1 MAGENPVR
9 RFALVA
15 FALAVLLIAA
25 TVYAI
30 AGSRHGLV
38 SYIAAFTWLRWI
50 AIGSTALI
58 GPAVL
63 IWLVSMR
70 LPDTRSTVY
79 SGVATLILFA
89 LSGTLIVNQAEPPP
103 GPFIND
109 ITTDFEDPPR
119 FEAVI
124 PLRPAGSTPV
134 EYAGAETAANQR
146 QVHPDIEPISTALS
160 PPAAFAR
167 ALSVAQYLGWDVVAA
182 DSAKGIIEAV
192 DTTTFFRFKDD
203 IVIRVRADNAGSRV
217 DLRSHSREGLTD
229 LGTNAGRIKEYSAA
243 FSGR

>member
-1 MAGENPVR
+1 MAEASPVR

-15 FALAVLLIAA
+15 FALAILAIAA

-30 AGSRHGLV
+30 AGSRNGLV
-38 SYIAAFTWLRWI
+38 SYINAFTWLRWI
-50 AIGSTALI
+50 AVGSTALI

-70 LPDTRSTVY
+70 LPDTGATVY

-89 LSGTLIVNQAEPPP
+89 LSGTLIVNRAEPPP

-109 ITTDFEDPPR
+109 ITTDLEDPPR

-124 PLRPAGSTPV
+124 PLRPAGSTPA
-134 EYAGAETAANQR
+134 EYGGAHTATNQR
-146 QVHPDIEPISTALS
+146 QVHPDVRPIDTPLT

-167 ALSVAQYLGWDVVAA
+167 ALSLAQEMGWNIVAA
-182 DSAKGIIEAV
+182 NESTGVIEAV

-203 IVIRVRADNAGSRV
+203 IVIRVRPAGAGSRV

-229 LGTNAGRIKEYSAA
+229 LGKNAARIREYSAA
-243 FSGR
+243 FSGH